1 MNGEA
6 SAGRVG
12 VQGLRPLNEDFKTPK
27 HERVDRCIDML
38 GAVLFK
44 LEGLSC
50 RISVSSEPSN
60 PACETE
66 STNYSLEGHLNTAPE
81 RIDCFISAAESLI
94 EQIEEKLF

>member
-6 SAGRVG
+6 STGRVG
-12 VQGLRPLNEDFKTPK
+12 VQGLGALNEVCKTPK
-27 HERVDRCIDML
+27 HERVDCRIDML

-44 LEGLSC
+44 LEGLSS
-50 RISVSSEPSN
+50 RISSEP
-60 PACETE
+60 PKPVRETE
-66 STNYSLEGHLNTAPE
+66 STNYSLEGHLSTAPE

>member
-12 VQGLRPLNEDFKTPK
+12 AQGLGALNEVCKTPK
-27 HERVDRCIDML
+27 HERVDCRIDML

-44 LEGLSC
+44 LEGLSS
-50 RISVSSEPSN
+50 RISSEP
-60 PACETE
+60 PKPVRETE
-66 STNYSLEGHLNTAPE
+66 STNYSLEGHLSTAPE

>member
-12 VQGLRPLNEDFKTPK
+12 VQGLGVLNEVCKTPK
-27 HERVDRCIDML
+27 HERVDCRIDML
-38 GAVLFK
+38 GVVLFK
-44 LEGLSC
+44 LEGLSS
-50 RISVSSEPSN
+50 RISGEPSS
-60 PACETE
+60 PACGTE
-66 STNYSLEGHLNTAPE
+66 GTNCSLEGHLNTAPE